1 MTRFAFA
8 SLFLLFAAAPL
19 FAEVAPEAERAAAKQ
34 SLVAARG
41 RYESVPVGLK
51 WESLVVDGKAY
62 RRARVHAADT
72 WDATLFYD
80 NGIRTVAIAKLPP
93 GAQRLLGYDP
103 TNPPAPRPAPPTP
116 APAPVATYTPKVKA
130 KSPQVVWSGDPVAR
144 VLSSYGERPELRAEV
159 NLRAEYD
166 RLGLNTKDQGMSPS
180 CSVFAVTSAL
190 EYHLAQTGRLKG
202 RLAEEFLLWGTLRSL
217 GKTKD
222 RLEIFG
228 GESRLSDGLAL
239 IEVAQSLRS
248 YGIATK
254 SLMPGKFDAQRETP
268 PEEAQRDAADRCSV
282 GSVVLSGRSRE
293 EQLEQM
299 ILALNEG
306 IPVVIGLR
314 WPKQTAEFARTGDIP
329 EGAQEFSFGHAVV
342 VVGYTCPR
350 GDLSKTVFR
359 FRNSY
364 GERWGDHGYGTV
376 SYAYLLEN
384 FSNGMFLDLR

>member
-1 MTRFAFA
+1 MPRFL
-8 SLFLLFAAAPL
+8 SRLLLLSFVAVPL
-19 FAEVAPEAERAAAKQ
+19 FAEVAAPAEVAVTKR
-34 SLVAARG
+34 SLVTARG
-41 RYESVPVGLK
+41 RYEAVPAGLK
-51 WESLVVDGKAY
+51 WPSLVVDGKTY
-62 RRARVHAADT
+62 FRARVHSADT
-72 WDATLFYD
+72 WNATIFYD
-80 NGIRTVAIAKLPP
+80 NGIRSVPLAKLPAE
-93 GAQRLLGYDP
+93 AQRLLGYDP
-103 TNPPAPRPAPPTP
+103 ANPPEAPAPPK
-116 APAPVATYTPKVKA
+116 PVAVPVVAYTPKAKS

-166 RLGLNTKDQGMSPS
+166 RLGLNTKNQGASPS
-180 CSVFAVTSAL
+180 CSVFAVTAAL
-190 EYHLAQTGRLKG
+190 EYHLAQTGRLKS
-202 RLAEEFLLWGTLRSL
+202 RLEENFLLWGTLRSL

-239 IEVAQSLRS
+239 IEVAQALRS
-248 YGIATK
+248 YGIASK
-254 SLMPGKFDAQRETP
+254 SVMPAVFDPAKDTP
-268 PEEAQRDAADRCSV
+268 PESAQRDAADRCMI

-314 WPKQTAEFARTGDIP
+314 WPKQTPEFSRTGDIP
-329 EGAQEFSFGHAVV
+329 DGTQDFSFGHAVV

-350 GDLSKTVFR
+350 GDLTKTVFH

-364 GERWGDHGYGTV
+364 GDRWGDHGYGTV